1 MVARHFVLIPGLLIL
16 AACDSKDPTR
26 LSQGDELYE
35 YYCAGCHEERGL
47 GRHLEKLPL
56 NQRKMQEYEIVLML
70 TQDYSGEHPTFSLP
84 QLSNAQADAIA
95 GYTYALPGSADN

>member
-1 MVARHFVLIPGLLIL
+1 MVSKRLALISSLLIL
-16 AACDSKDPTR
+16 AACDSDDPAH

-35 YYCAGCHEERGL
+35 YYCAACHEERGL
-47 GRHLEKLPL
+47 GRYLEKLPL

-84 QLSNAQADAIA
+84 QLSSSQADAIA